1 MVVSERRAAAHTTER
16 CFSLKVSVSRH
27 RYPLLEHTI
36 IDDADCQS
44 LIITILPS
52 HHVHSS
58 TVALLPGTLPLS
70 FYRSL
75 FPISHFIS
83 AALSTTFSGEL
94 VPLEEL
100 PPEEAAA
107 VAAEREKWM

>member
-1 MVVSERRAAAHTTER
+1 MIA
-16 CFSLKVSVSRH
+16 
-27 RYPLLEHTI
+27 
-36 IDDADCQS
+36 DADCQS
-44 LIITILPS
+44 LIVTILPS

-58 TVALLPGTLPLS
+58 TVALLPRTLPLS

-75 FPISHFIS
+75 PISHFIS